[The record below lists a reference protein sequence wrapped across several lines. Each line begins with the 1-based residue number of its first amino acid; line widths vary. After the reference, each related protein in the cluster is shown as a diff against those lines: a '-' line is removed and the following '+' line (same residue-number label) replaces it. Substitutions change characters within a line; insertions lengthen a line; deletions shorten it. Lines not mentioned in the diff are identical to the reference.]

1 MLAQVFEEIHD
12 ALDDLSLN
20 ISREYKWDIE
30 ELSYLHPIL
39 KSEAAIHDYINKHIQ
54 PKRCNHLLFECEC
67 RETKLTEEN
76 IREICK
82 SKMDRIEEKAIL
94 LILQQQLPFVYDQE
108 HKSIIDKNNSNTY
121 TLEEYIELAK
131 ENIPIEWTKQYIYY
145 SKTIEALE
153 EYEPNLDIYIFKKL
167 EKIFNP
173 LSSPNKNPYFY
184 KIVNMTSEELKDWIY
199 MYMKPREVYPGQ
211 IYYDVEE
218 VV

>member
-1 MLAQVFEEIHD
+1 MLAQVFEEIHES
-12 ALDDLSLN
+12 LNDLSLN
-20 ISREYKWDIE
+20 ISREYKWDVE
-30 ELSYLHPIL
+30 ELSYLYPIL
-39 KSEAAIHDYINKHIQ
+39 RSEATIHDYINKNIQ
-54 PKRCNHLLFECEC
+54 PKRCNHILFECEC

-94 LILQQQLPFVYDQE
+94 LILQKQAPFIYDQD
-108 HKSIIDKNNSNTY
+108 HTSIIDKNSSNTY
-121 TLEEYIELAK
+121 TLEEYIEYIK
-131 ENIPIEWTKQYIYY
+131 EKIPIEWTKQYIYY

-184 KIVNMTSEELKDWIY
+184 KIVTITPEQLKDWIY
-199 MYMKPREVYPGQ
+199 LYMKPREVYPGQ

-218 VV
+218 EV

>member
-39 KSEAAIHDYINKHIQ
+39 KSEAAIHDYINQNIQ
-54 PKRCNHLLFECEC
+54 SKRCNHILFECEC

-82 SKMDRIEEKAIL
+82 SKMDSIEEKAIL

-121 TLEEYIELAK
+121 TLEEYIKLAK

-153 EYEPNLDIYIFKKL
+153 EYEPKLDIYIFKKL

-173 LSSPNKNPYFY
+173 LSSTSKNPYFY
-184 KIVNMTSEELKDWIY
+184 KIVHITPEQLKDWIY

>member
-54 PKRCNHLLFECEC
+54 LKRCNHLLFDCEC

-153 EYEPNLDIYIFKKL
+153 EYEPKLDIYIFKKL

-184 KIVNMTSEELKDWIY
+184 KILHMTSDELKDWIY